1 MTETSLGYQV
11 DKYTVAQSFFV
22 KEQKGIFL
30 TAIDLLSRGIKVNAV
45 IDTRKNPKLF
55 DEKHMEFKAN
65 NYTFKHFK

>member
-30 TAIDLLSRGIKVNAV
+30 TAIDL
-45 IDTRKNPKLF
+45 F
-55 DEKHMEFKAN
+55 FKTIAN
-65 NYTFKHFK
+65 SGSTTSL